1 MFNRWWLFPL
11 TLLVGSAAAAALVIV
26 FAAIIVSPSLP
37 DLNVLTDYQPKV
49 PLRIFSLEGQ
59 LIGEFGEERRAI
71 VKIEAVPKGMRDA
84 ILAAEDE
91 RFYQHGGVDYLGVI
105 RAALSNFVSGGARQG
120 ASTITMQVARN
131 FFLSKEKTLTRKFT
145 EVLLAFKIEHSLSK
159 DQILELYVNQIY
171 LGQRAYGFAAAAQ
184 IYFGKPLD
192 QISLAE
198 MAMLAGLPKAPSSFN
213 PVVNPKRAKL
223 RQQYV
228 LRRMRELGFITDDQW
243 QAADRQ
249 ALVVKKYVNEY
260 SVKADHFSEMVRQIM
275 FDRFKDEA
283 YTSGFRVFTTLS
295 VNHQEAAHAAVRKGV
310 IEYDHRRG
318 YRGAESYAELGPSP
332 SEEDF
337 EDALQDESESDD
349 IFPALV
355 LDVSSRAVKVYRK
368 GGETFEITGEG
379 LKFAQKMIGDK
390 APANQRLRRGAV
402 IRVQKDE
409 KGQWGISQLP
419 QAEAALVSLDPAD
432 GAVRALIGGFDFN
445 RNKYNHVTQALRQPG
460 SSFKP
465 FIYSAALEKGFTPAT
480 IINDAPLTFD
490 ASQTGSEPWEPK
502 NFDGKFEGPMRLRT
516 ALTKSKNLV
525 SVRILQSITPQY
537 AQDYITRFGF
547 EAKYHPPYLT
557 MALGAGNATP
567 MQMVGGYAVFANGGF
582 RVTPYFISRIE
593 DAKGNVVAQA
603 RPDRAGEGAERAIDA
618 RNAFIMTSILQDVV
632 RAGTATRAMQLGRN
646 DLAGKTGTTNEFVDA
661 WFCGFGSG
669 LVAVA
674 WIGFDNPHTLGHN
687 ETGAQAALPMWIT
700 YMGKAMKGMEEV
712 ARAVPEGVVQARINP
727 ESGLRE
733 VDGKGIPEYFY
744 QEFLPPER
752 DGESAPVGAATG
764 KTGDDVKGQLF

>member
-1 MFNRWWLFPL
+1 MFSRWWLFPL
-11 TLLVGSAAAAALVIV
+11 GLLLSCTAAAALVIV

-37 DLNVLTDYQPKV
+37 DLSVLTDYQPKV

-59 LIGEFGEERRAI
+59 LIGEFGEERRAV
-71 VKIEAVPKGMRDA
+71 VKIDAVPKSMRDA
-84 ILAAEDE
+84 ILAAEDD
-91 RFYQHGGVDYLGVI
+91 RFYQHGGVDYLGVM
-105 RAALSNFVSGGARQG
+105 RAAFSNFVSGGARQG

-159 DQILELYVNQIY
+159 DQILELYLNQIY
-171 LGQRAYGFAAAAQ
+171 LGQRAYGFAAASQ
-184 IYFGKPLD
+184 IYFGKPLE

-228 LRRMRELGFITDDQW
+228 LRRMRELNFISDEQW
-243 QAADRQ
+243 QAADKQ
-249 ALVVKKYVNEY
+249 VLAVKKYVNEY
-260 SVKADHFSEMVRQIM
+260 SVKADHFSEMVRQVM
-275 FDRFKDEA
+275 FDRFKEEA
-283 YTSGFRVFTTLS
+283 YTSGYSVYTTLS
-295 VNHQEAAHAAVRKGV
+295 VAHQDAAHAAVRKGLV
-310 IEYDHRRG
+310 DYDRRRG

-332 SEEDF
+332 NEEDF

-349 IFPALV
+349 IYPALV
-355 LDVSSRAVKVYRK
+355 LDVSARAVKVYRK
-368 GGETFEITGEG
+368 GGETFEISGDG
-379 LKFAQKMIGDK
+379 LKFAQKMIGEK
-390 APANQRLRRGAV
+390 APANQKLRRGAL

-409 KGQWGISQLP
+409 KGQWLISQMP
-419 QAEAALVSLDPAD
+419 QAEAALVSMDPAD
-432 GAVRALIGGFDFN
+432 GAVRALVGGFDFS
-445 RNKYNHVTQALRQPG
+445 RNKYNHVTQAMRQPG

-465 FIYSAALEKGFTPAT
+465 FIYSAALEKGYTPAT
-480 IINDAPLTFD
+480 IINDSPLTFD

-516 ALTKSKNLV
+516 ALVKSKNLV

-547 EAKYHPPYLT
+547 EAKNHPPYLT
-557 MALGAGNATP
+557 MALGAGNVTP

-603 RPDRAGEGAERAIDA
+603 RPDRAGEGAERAIDG
-618 RNAFIMTSILQDVV
+618 RNAFIMTSLLQDVV
-632 RAGTATRAMQLGRN
+632 RSGTATRAMQLGRT
-646 DLAGKTGTTNEFVDA
+646 DLGGKTGTTNDFVDA
-661 WFCGFGSG
+661 WFCGFGTG
-669 LVAVA
+669 LVAVS

-687 ETGAQAALPMWIT
+687 ETGGQAALPMWIT
-700 YMGKAMKGMEEV
+700 YMGRAMKGVEELQKS
-712 ARAVPEGVVQARINP
+712 VPEGVVQVRINP

-733 VDGKGIPEYFY
+733 ADGRGIPEYFY

-752 DGESAPVGAATG
+752 DGEGAPVN
-764 KTGDDVKGQLF
+764 

>member
-1 MFNRWWLFPL
+1 MSSRWWFFPL
-11 TLLVGSAAAAALVIV
+11 GLLVACAAATALVIV
-26 FAAIIVSPSLP
+26 FAAIIVSPTLP
-37 DLNVLTDYQPKV
+37 DLGEIIDYKPRV
-49 PLRIFSLEGQ
+49 PLRIFSVEGQ
-59 LIGEFGEERRAI
+59 LIGEFGEERRTV
-71 VKIEAVPKGMRDA
+71 VKIDAVPKNMRDA

-91 RFYQHGGVDYLGVI
+91 RFYQHGGVDYIGVT

-131 FFLSKEKTLTRKFT
+131 FYLSKEKTLTRKFT

-159 DQILELYVNQIY
+159 HQILELYVNQIY
-171 LGQRAYGFAAAAQ
+171 LGQRAYGFGSAAQ
-184 IYFGKPLD
+184 IYFGKPLE

-228 LRRMRELGFITDDQW
+228 LRRMRELNFITDEQW
-243 QAADRQ
+243 QAADKQ
-249 ALVVKKYVNEY
+249 VLAVKKFVNEY
-260 SVKADHFSEMVRQIM
+260 SVKADYFAEMVRQDM
-275 FDRFKDEA
+275 FDRFREEA
-283 YTSGFRVFTTLS
+283 YTNGFRVFTTVS
-295 VNHQEAAHAAVRKGV
+295 VAHQDAAHAAVRKGV
-310 IEYDHRRG
+310 IEYDRRRG
-318 YRGAESYAELGPSP
+318 YRGAESYAELGAKPTD
-332 SEEDF
+332 EDF

-355 LDVSSRAVKVYRK
+355 LDVSSRAIKVYRK
-368 GGETFEITGEG
+368 GGETFEVSGDG

-390 APANQRLRRGAV
+390 APTNQRLRRGAV

-409 KGQWGISQLP
+409 KGQWQISQLP
-419 QAEAALVSLDPAD
+419 QVEAALVSLDPAD
-432 GAVRALIGGFDFN
+432 GAVRALVGGFDFN

-465 FIYSAALEKGFTPAT
+465 FIYSAALEKGYTPAT
-480 IINDAPLTFD
+480 VINDAPLTFD
-490 ASQTGSEPWEPK
+490 ASQTGSEPWEPR

-516 ALTKSKNLV
+516 ALVKSKNLV

-557 MALGAGNATP
+557 MALGAGNVTP

-582 RVTPYFISRIE
+582 RVTPYFIARIE
-593 DAKGNVVAQA
+593 DAKGNIVAQA
-603 RPDRAGEGAERAIDA
+603 RPERAGEGAERAIDA
-618 RNAFIMTSILQDVV
+618 RNAFIMTNILQDVV
-632 RAGTATRAMQLGRN
+632 RSGTATRAMQLGRS
-646 DLAGKTGTTNEFVDA
+646 DLGGKTGTTNEFVDA

-674 WIGFDNPHTLGHN
+674 WIGYDTPHTLGHN
-687 ETGAQAALPMWIT
+687 ETGGQAALPMWIT
-700 YMGKAMKGMEEV
+700 YMGKAMKGIDELP
-712 ARAVPEGVVQARINP
+712 RSVPEGVVQARINP
-727 ESGLRE
+727 ENGLRE
-733 VDGKGIPEYFY
+733 TDGRGIAEYFY
-744 QEFLPPER
+744 QEFLPAER
-752 DGESAPVGAATG
+752 DGESSPTGTAAS
-764 KTGDDVKGQLF
+764 KPADEIKGQLF

>member
-1 MFNRWWLFPL
+1 MSSRWWVFPL
-11 TLLVGSAAAAALVIV
+11 GLLVACAAAAGLVIV
-26 FAAIIVSPSLP
+26 FAAIIITPTLP
-37 DLNVLTDYQPKV
+37 DLGEIIEYKPRV
-49 PLRIFSLEGQ
+49 PLRIYSVEGQ
-59 LIGEFGEERRAI
+59 LIGEFGEERRTVIKMA
-71 VKIEAVPKGMRDA
+71 AVPKNMRDA

-91 RFYQHGGVDYLGVI
+91 RFYQHGGVDYIGVI

-131 FFLSKEKTLTRKFT
+131 FYLSKEKTLTRKFT

-171 LGQRAYGFAAAAQ
+171 LGQRAYGFASAAQ
-184 IYFGKPLD
+184 IYFGKPLE

-228 LRRMRELGFITDDQW
+228 LRRMRELNFISDEQW
-243 QAADRQ
+243 QAADKQ
-249 ALVVKKYVNEY
+249 VLAVKKFSNEY
-260 SVKADHFSEMVRQIM
+260 SVKADYFAEMVRQLM
-275 FDRFKDEA
+275 FDRFKDDA
-283 YTSGFRVFTTLS
+283 YTSGFRVFTTVS
-295 VNHQEAAHAAVRKGV
+295 ATHQEAAHAAVRKGV
-310 IEYDHRRG
+310 LEYDRRRG
-318 YRGAESYAELGPSP
+318 YRGAESYAELGAKPT
-332 SEEDF
+332 EEDF
-337 EDALQDESESDD
+337 EDALQDESDSDD
-349 IFPALV
+349 IHPALV
-355 LDVSSRAVKVYRK
+355 LDVSARAVKVYRK
-368 GGETFEITGEG
+368 GGETFEISGEG
-379 LKFAQKMIGDK
+379 LKFAQRMIGEK

-402 IRVQKDE
+402 IRVQKDD
-409 KGQWGISQLP
+409 KGQWQISQLP
-419 QAEAALVSLDPAD
+419 QVEAALVSLDPSD
-432 GAVRALIGGFDFN
+432 GAVRALVGGFDFN
-445 RNKYNHVTQALRQPG
+445 RNKFNHVTQALRQPG

-465 FIYSAALEKGFTPAT
+465 FVYSAALEKGYTPAT

-516 ALTKSKNLV
+516 ALVKSKNLV

-557 MALGAGNATP
+557 MALGAGNVTP

-603 RPDRAGEGAERAIDA
+603 RPERAGEGAERAIDA
-618 RNAFIMTSILQDVV
+618 RNAFLMTSILQDVV
-632 RAGTATRAMQLGRN
+632 RSGTATRAMQLGRG
-646 DLAGKTGTTNEFVDA
+646 DLGGKTGTTNEFVDA

-687 ETGAQAALPMWIT
+687 ETGSQAALPMWIS
-700 YMGKAMKGMEEV
+700 YMGRAMKGVEEV
-712 ARAVPEGVVQARINP
+712 PRAVPEGVVQARINA

-733 VDGKGIPEYFY
+733 TEGRGITEYFY

-752 DGESAPVGAATG
+752 EGEASPAGAPVSKPAEE
-764 KTGDDVKGQLF
+764 VKAQLF

>member
-1 MFNRWWLFPL
+1 MFSRWWLFPL
-11 TLLVGSAAAAALVIV
+11 GLLLSCTAAAALVIV

-37 DLNVLTDYQPKV
+37 DLSVLTDYQPKV

-59 LIGEFGEERRAI
+59 LIGEFGEERRAV
-71 VKIEAVPKGMRDA
+71 VKIDAVPKSMRDA
-84 ILAAEDE
+84 ILAAEDD
-91 RFYQHGGVDYLGVI
+91 RFYQHGGVDYLGVM
-105 RAALSNFVSGGARQG
+105 RAAFSNFVSGGARQG

-159 DQILELYVNQIY
+159 DQILELYLNQIY
-171 LGQRAYGFAAAAQ
+171 LGQRAYGFAAASQ
-184 IYFGKPLD
+184 IYFGKPLE

-228 LRRMRELGFITDDQW
+228 LRRMRELNFISDEQW
-243 QAADRQ
+243 QSADKQ
-249 ALVVKKYVNEY
+249 VLAVKKHVNEY
-260 SVKADHFSEMVRQIM
+260 SVKADHFSEMVRQVM
-275 FDRFKDEA
+275 FDRFKEEA
-283 YTSGFRVFTTLS
+283 YTSGYSVYTTLS
-295 VNHQEAAHAAVRKGV
+295 VAHQDAAHAAVRKGLV
-310 IEYDHRRG
+310 DYDRRRG

-332 SEEDF
+332 NEEDF

-349 IFPALV
+349 IYPALV
-355 LDVSSRAVKVYRK
+355 LDVSPRAVKVYRK
-368 GGETFEITGEG
+368 GGETFEISGDG
-379 LKFAQKMIGDK
+379 LKFAQKMIGEK
-390 APANQRLRRGAV
+390 APANQKLRRGAL

-409 KGQWGISQLP
+409 KGQWLISQMP
-419 QAEAALVSLDPAD
+419 QAEAALVSMDPAD
-432 GAVRALIGGFDFN
+432 GAVRALVGGFDFS
-445 RNKYNHVTQALRQPG
+445 RNKYNHVTQAMRQPG

-465 FIYSAALEKGFTPAT
+465 FIYSAALEKGYTPAT
-480 IINDAPLTFD
+480 IINDSPLTFD

-516 ALTKSKNLV
+516 ALVKSKNLV

-547 EAKYHPPYLT
+547 EAKNHPPYLT
-557 MALGAGNATP
+557 MALGAGNVTP

-603 RPDRAGEGAERAIDA
+603 RPDRAGEGAERAIDG
-618 RNAFIMTSILQDVV
+618 RNAFIMTSLLQDVV
-632 RAGTATRAMQLGRN
+632 RSGTATRAMQLGRT
-646 DLAGKTGTTNEFVDA
+646 DLGGKTGTTNDFVDA
-661 WFCGFGSG
+661 WFCGFGTG
-669 LVAVA
+669 LVAVS

-687 ETGAQAALPMWIT
+687 ETGGQAALPMWIT
-700 YMGKAMKGMEEV
+700 YMGRAMKGVEELPKS
-712 ARAVPEGVVQARINP
+712 VPEGVVQVRINP

-733 VDGKGIPEYFY
+733 ADGRGIPEYFY

-752 DGESAPVGAATG
+752 DGEGAPVN
-764 KTGDDVKGQLF
+764 